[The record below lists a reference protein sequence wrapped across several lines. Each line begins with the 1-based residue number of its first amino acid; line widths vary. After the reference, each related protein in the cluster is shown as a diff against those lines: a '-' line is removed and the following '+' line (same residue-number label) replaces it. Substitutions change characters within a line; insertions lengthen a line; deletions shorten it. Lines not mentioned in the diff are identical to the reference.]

1 MCIRDSPY
9 TGGDSP
15 SLSRMGGTDWEKSRA
30 RVRSAVA
37 EIAQELVLLYQK
49 RITTKGRA
57 FSPDTPW
64 QQEMEQSF
72 PFQET
77 PDQLSA
83 IESVKEDMEN
93 VSPMDRL
100 VCGDVGFGKTEIAL
114 RAVFKAVQDG
124 TQAAVLVPTTL
135 LAQQHGQTF
144 ADRFASYPIR
154 VEVLSRFLTPSES
167 RRVLQDLAEGS
178 VAVVI
183 GTHRL
188 LSDDVKFKD
197 LGLVII
203 DEEQRFGV
211 IHKERLKQMR
221 SQVDILT
228 LTATPIPRTLHMSLA
243 GVRDMS
249 TIETAPEERLPI
261 KTYVSEFSDELI
273 REAILREMDRQ
284 GQVYF
289 LHNRVYNIE
298 YMSEYI
304 RTLVPD
310 AKVGIAHGQMSEK
323 ELESKLKQI
332 LDDHKS
338 LIDISPEESQQESK
352 TKQLPVSD

>member
-1 MCIRDSPY
+1 M
-9 TGGDSP
+9 
-15 SLSRMGGTDWEKSRA
+15 
-30 RVRSAVA
+30 V
-37 EIAQELVLLYQK
+37 QK
-49 RITTKGRA
+49 
-57 FSPDTPW
+57 
-64 QQEMEQSF
+64 
-72 PFQET
+72 
-77 PDQLSA
+77 
-83 IESVKEDMEN
+83 
-93 VSPMDRL
+93 
-100 VCGDVGFGKTEIAL
+100 
-114 RAVFKAVQDG
+114 
-124 TQAAVLVPTTL
+124 
-135 LAQQHGQTF
+135 
-144 ADRFASYPIR
+144 
-154 VEVLSRFLTPSES
+154 
-167 RRVLQDLAEGS
+167 
-178 VAVVI
+178 
-183 GTHRL
+183 
-188 LSDDVKFKD
+188 DVKFKD

-323 ELESKLKQI
+323 ELEKSMSTFSQGETDVLLCTTIIESGLDIPNANTLIVNRADSFGLAQLYQLRGRIGRSSKRGYSYLLIPKSNSMTESAERRLKAM
-332 LDDHKS
+332 LSATELGLS
-338 LIDISPEESQQESK
+338 LIHI
-352 TKQLPVSD
+352 